1 MVIDIG
7 KFNIR
12 DWQKSDVSS
21 IAKYANNRKIWEN
34 LRDGFPHPYNFS
46 DAERFISLVLSQE
59 PRTYFAIASNEE
71 AIGSIGLGLGSD
83 VHRFTAELGY
93 WQAEPYAT
101 NPASAR
107 VLEKSGYSLE
117 GTLKANVYKDGRILD
132 QNLYSRVRKNLNKV
146 L

>member
-93 WQAEPYAT
+93 WLAEPYAT